1 MIERKNASRKEEEGR
16 KKLLKGRILKRG
28 DPEQCRAVR
37 SEVHPLLGRGV
48 SEEGEG
54 RERFD
59 AFSRRPDRLSG
70 AEEGKHKKESDA
82 CETKKEKK
90 GIQRM
95 GCKT

>member
-37 SEVHPLLGRGV
+37 SEVHPLLGR
-48 SEEGEG
+48 E
-54 RERFD
+54 RERGENGSTRFHNVPIV
-59 AFSRRPDRLSG
+59 FQEL
-70 AEEGKHKKESDA
+70 KKENTRRSA